1 MDIQG
6 FQIRSA
12 EPSDYAGLQVL
23 HTQPGVIHGTLQL
36 PFASQ
41 EFWRQRCL
49 DWKENWRV
57 LVACEGEQIIGSAVL
72 VVAPGSPR
80 RRHVGEIGLGVHD
93 GWQRRGV
100 GSALL
105 GELLGLADR
114 WFNLSRIELTVYT
127 DNVGAIAL
135 YEKRGFRR
143 EGRLQRYA
151 FRDGEYADV
160 FAMARLR

>member
-12 EPSDYAGLQVL
+12 EPSDYTGLQVL
-23 HTQPGVIHGTLQL
+23 HAQPGVIHGTLQI

-41 EFWRQRCL
+41 DFWRQRCL
-49 DWKENWRV
+49 EWKDNWRV
-57 LVACEGEQIIGSAVL
+57 LVACEGQQIIGSAL
-72 VVAPGSPR
+72 LAVAAGSPR
-80 RRHVGEIGLGVHD
+80 RRHVGEIGLSVHD
-93 GWQRRGV
+93 AWQRRGV
-100 GSALL
+100 GSALMR
-105 GELLGLADR
+105 ELLGLADR

-135 YEKRGFRR
+135 YEKCGFRR
-143 EGRLQRYA
+143 EGRLERYA